1 MGPSVYRTMYHSDS
15 MTVAEWNFPKIL
27 QQGMVVLF
35 NYSDGGPSSN
45 IVLYGCI
52 ILFIE
57 DSIGSVSSSITF
69 IDNHARLGGHA
80 VYATPIYG
88 CYCVKKYIC
97 ETVASYFTITTLP
110 KDLNDTQILSFPTQV
125 QLCNCSDPDSC
136 AMSQVSMKERIRL
149 PHILVGLCDLMLPL

>member
-15 MTVAEWNFPKIL
+15 MTVAEWNFPKLNIAT
-27 QQGMVVLF
+27 GYGGAI
-35 NYSDGGPSSN
+35 YSDGGPSSN

-52 ILFIE
+52 ILFI
-57 DSIGSVSSSITF
+57 DNVSSSITF

-110 KDLNDTQILSFPTQV
+110 NDLNDTQILSFPTHV
-125 QLCNCSDPDSC
+125 QLCNCSDPD
-136 AMSQVSMKERIRL
+136 
-149 PHILVGLCDLMLPL
+149 LCNVTGQYEGKD

>member
-57 DSIGSVSSSITF
+57 DSIGNVSSSITF

-110 KDLNDTQILSFPTQV
+110 MTLKYSHFQHMCSFVIAVT
-125 QLCNCSDPDSC
+125 LTC